1 MLFKISVNNIR
12 KSLRDYAVYFF
23 TLVIGVAIFYI
34 FNAMETQTAYLT
46 VSSNTREIIRLI
58 VSLVS
63 GLSIFVSIVLGLL
76 IVYAS
81 RFLMKRRNKE
91 FALYLMLGMGKGKI
105 SLLLLIETLLIGI
118 VSLAAG
124 IGIGILASQFTSSF
138 TARLFEADMNSYR
151 FIVSGSAIIR
161 TILYFSIMYIA
172 VMLFNG
178 FTVSRCKLI
187 DLMQSGRKS
196 ENPKL
201 KNPVLCVIVFIIS
214 VIALG
219 YAYYN
224 VSYNTFS
231 LAENTLTLMIITGAV
246 STLTIF
252 WSVSGM
258 LLRVIMSMKNIYYRS
273 LNSFT
278 FRQLSSKVNTMV
290 VSMTVI
296 CLMLFVTICTLI
308 TAFSMRNSLNRNL
321 NELCPADI
329 QIEMA
334 FENES
339 LKISQACQMTVP
351 NFDSYFTD
359 KSDLTYFMDK
369 NVTISALAGDKIA
382 DLKKDFPF
390 IFEESI
396 LNIVKQ
402 SEYNNL
408 MELYGRETIQ
418 LAENEFAL
426 VCNLQKAIN
435 VYNDVLADYG
445 TLNVFGKELS
455 PYKNS
460 CVNGFIGLSSQ
471 PLNDGFIVVQDNL
484 TEGAKQIFKIFT
496 GKLSA
501 TDKME
506 IANAE
511 EFIIDKLERSH
522 DKLNYGFFEYNTRTD
537 IKENSIGIGAL
548 VIFLGLYLGL
558 IFLITSGVILALRSL
573 SDSVDSITRYEMLRK
588 IGAEESDIA
597 KSLFRQNLLFFA
609 IPLAVAVIHSVF
621 GMKFAMNYVLQIF
634 GTEGM
639 AKSISLASLIILIIY
654 GGYFIITYMCSKS
667 IIKIRKTKER

>member
-1 MLFKISVNNIR
+1 MLFKLSLSNLK

-224 VSYNTFS
+224 VSYNTFFFHPS
-231 LAENTLTLMIITGAV
+231 P
-246 STLTIF
+246 
-252 WSVSGM
+252 
-258 LLRVIMSMKNIYYRS
+258 
-273 LNSFT
+273 
-278 FRQLSSKVNTMV
+278 SS
-290 VSMTVI
+290 I
-296 CLMLFVTICTLI
+296 HFQ
-308 TAFSMRNSLNRNL
+308 F
-321 NELCPADI
+321 
-329 QIEMA
+329 
-334 FENES
+334 
-339 LKISQACQMTVP
+339 
-351 NFDSYFTD
+351 
-359 KSDLTYFMDK
+359 
-369 NVTISALAGDKIA
+369 
-382 DLKKDFPF
+382 
-390 IFEESI
+390 
-396 LNIVKQ
+396 
-402 SEYNNL
+402 
-408 MELYGRETIQ
+408 
-418 LAENEFAL
+418 
-426 VCNLQKAIN
+426 
-435 VYNDVLADYG
+435 
-445 TLNVFGKELS
+445 
-455 PYKNS
+455 
-460 CVNGFIGLSSQ
+460 
-471 PLNDGFIVVQDNL
+471 
-484 TEGAKQIFKIFT
+484 
-496 GKLSA
+496 
-501 TDKME
+501 
-506 IANAE
+506 
-511 EFIIDKLERSH
+511 H
-522 DKLNYGFFEYNTRTD
+522 
-537 IKENSIGIGAL
+537 SIG
-548 VIFLGLYLGL
+548 Y
-558 IFLITSGVILALRSL
+558 
-573 SDSVDSITRYEMLRK
+573 
-588 IGAEESDIA
+588 
-597 KSLFRQNLLFFA
+597 
-609 IPLAVAVIHSVF
+609 
-621 GMKFAMNYVLQIF
+621 
-634 GTEGM
+634 
-639 AKSISLASLIILIIY
+639 
-654 GGYFIITYMCSKS
+654 
-667 IIKIRKTKER
+667 